1 MTDEP
6 KLTPDGDI
14 GPALIAIG
22 RDMLAPG
29 VLDEPSDA
37 KAIHSFRR
45 AMKRWRA
52 FLRLLEPL
60 LEGEALRLRHEA
72 RDLARTLAG
81 ARDAQAALDALADLE
96 GDYAPLSDASMATLR
111 ARIEALRESAEQQTL
126 TPAARDELR
135 ATLARTLDTLEHW
148 PLAGATFHDLADGL
162 TDGYRRARRAVPPD
176 WSNASAEELH
186 ELRGRVVVHRYQM
199 EIVEPL
205 WPRLGKIWTGEAQR
219 LRERLG
225 KHQDLAVLTAMTAP
239 KAPLARW
246 RSRLV
251 PAIEAR
257 QRDHIETAMRQSG
270 RLFAEKPNAFQRRLE
285 ALWENRAGT
294 A

>member
-1 MTDEP
+1 
-6 KLTPDGDI
+6 
-14 GPALIAIG
+14 
-22 RDMLAPG
+22 
-29 VLDEPSDA
+29 
-37 KAIHSFRR
+37 
-45 AMKRWRA
+45 
-52 FLRLLEPL
+52 
-60 LEGEALRLRHEA
+60 
-72 RDLARTLAG
+72 
-81 ARDAQAALDALADLE
+81 
-96 GDYAPLSDASMATLR
+96 
-111 ARIEALRESAEQQTL
+111 
-126 TPAARDELR
+126 
-135 ATLARTLDTLEHW
+135 
-148 PLAGATFHDLADGL
+148 
-162 TDGYRRARRAVPPD
+162 
-176 WSNASAEELH
+176 
-186 ELRGRVVVHRYQM
+186 M
-199 EIVEPL
+199 EMVEPL

-225 KHQDLAVLTAMTAP
+225 KHQDLAVLTRLTAP